1 MVELKLI
8 CSILYQIRLE
18 MRNPAMQEGKDF
30 EKGSTVYL
38 ANVKRWIDTNGSV
51 VLTVRRSDL
60 KEIHPVP

>member
-1 MVELKLI
+1 
-8 CSILYQIRLE
+8 
-18 MRNPAMQEGKDF
+18 MRNPAMKEGKDF

-60 KEIHPVP
+60 KEIHQVP